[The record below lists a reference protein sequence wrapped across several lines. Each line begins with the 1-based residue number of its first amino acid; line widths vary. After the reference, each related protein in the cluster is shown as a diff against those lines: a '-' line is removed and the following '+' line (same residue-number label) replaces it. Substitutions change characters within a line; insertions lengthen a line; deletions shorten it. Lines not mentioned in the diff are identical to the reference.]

1 MQYKLIE
8 RRNPQKREEPGK
20 WYAIPVNDGKIT
32 QKNIADDIVDLSALS
47 RGDVASTIENL
58 LDTVPKYLLMGKSV
72 SLGNLGTMRISFSSK
87 GAEKPDEFNTN
98 LIKGVKVV
106 FTPSVDFK
114 RVINTIKF
122 ERSKN

>member
-1 MQYKLIE
+1 
-8 RRNPQKREEPGK
+8 
-20 WYAIPVNDGKIT
+20 
-32 QKNIADDIVDLSALS
+32 
-47 RGDVASTIENL
+47 ENL